1 MGTPHY
7 MAPEQMEHP
16 QAVDHRADIYSLG
29 VVFYEMLTGELPLGR
44 FAPPSRNVQ
53 IDARLDE
60 VVLPSLEK
68 EPQRRYQQ
76 ASEVSADVER
86 VSREAQEPSS
96 AKPFL
101 ERDLAELHP
110 SDLGSVGARP
120 ARAPKL
126 TATAGCFA
134 LVIAFGIALLLI
146 PILGLAFYF
155 FTHAPEEA
163 STLVTPPARMPR
175 LPNGQMPAPS
185 GRKQIAAPP
194 PAKPLVPPPP
204 WILGPNGPILS
215 EWGVSMLDLR
225 PQQIDQVNKV
235 LKTMH
240 EESRRS
246 RCSIPTEIPTT
257 LVTSS
262 SRSSRIPPRSRSSR
276 IGSGL
281 SSTASWTGGSSR
293 SPGLTSSLR
302 YTTRRRAPLST
313 RPHRVSSDG
322 ERMAP
327 RSSSGALERGI
338 IGKSPRETFSRA
350 RMLLSFRSSI
360 AASGRNRPRM
370 RNKALTALIPERIEI
385 LRGLRRGGLI
395 CSFVER

>member
-1 MGTPHY
+1 MPVIFVHRLEHFIHLVDLLRWQVKHGKHPTRTKWDHWAPRIQGGGGTKGFAGGGAAYLLAAARRGHL
-7 MAPEQMEHP
+7 AVRQTRHP
-16 QAVDHRADIYSLG
+16 RGRSHQGTRASSG
-29 VVFYEMLTGELPLGR
+29 W
-44 FAPPSRNVQ
+44 PS
-53 IDARLDE
+53 I
-60 VVLPSLEK
+60 S
-68 EPQRRYQQ
+68 
-76 ASEVSADVER
+76 
-86 VSREAQEPSS
+86 SR
-96 AKPFL
+96 
-101 ERDLAELHP
+101 
-110 SDLGSVGARP
+110 
-120 ARAPKL
+120 
-126 TATAGCFA
+126 
-134 LVIAFGIALLLI
+134 
-146 PILGLAFYF
+146 
-155 FTHAPEEA
+155 APEEA

-204 WILGPNGPILS
+204 WILGPNGPTLS

-240 EESRRS
+240 EESRAS

-322 ERMAP
+322 ERMCQI
-327 RSSSGALERGI
+327 ALARWNVVSLENQL
-338 IGKSPRETFSRA
+338 RETFSRA

-370 RNKALTALIPERIEI
+370 RNKALRAPIPERIEI